1 MRKIYIVLLVGFFLV
16 GYNSLVFG
24 QIKFDSGT
32 SRTLGGTTFHNYT
45 DGTSGTSRTLG
56 GTTFY
61 NNSDGTSGT
70 SRNLGGTTFHN
81 LNRRR

>member
-1 MRKIYIVLLVGFFLV
+1 MRKICIVLLVGFFLV

-32 SRTLGGTTFHNYT
+32 SNTICVSTFHNYA
-45 DGTSGTSRTLG
+45 DGSSGTSNTIG

-70 SRNLGGTTFHN
+70 SNTIGGTTFHN
-81 LNRRR
+81 LNRR

>member
-1 MRKIYIVLLVGFFLV
+1 MRKICIVLLVGFFLV

-32 SRTLGGTTFHNYT
+32 SNTI
-45 DGTSGTSRTLG
+45 G

-61 NNSDGTSGT
+61 NNSDGSSGT
-70 SRNLGGTTFHN
+70 SNTIGGTTFHN
-81 LNRRR
+81 LNRR